1 MSELRIETLT
11 IPAADLGPENP
22 LPPFKSGR
30 DLHALSEPIPGVS
43 DEMRRNMAYGHVP
56 NVLPYTMQDGYTR
69 ELKPCDFRVAVLEN
83 ETLRATFMLELGGRL
98 WSLEHK
104 PSGRELLERN
114 PVFQPANLALRNAW
128 FSGGV
133 EWNIGTT
140 GHTPFTCSPLFAARL
155 TTPDGMPVLRMYEW
169 ERIRQV
175 PYQIDAYLPDGSPV
189 LFVRVR
195 IVNPHDREVP
205 MYWWSNIA
213 VPESTETRV
222 IVPADS
228 AYSFGYGK
236 RGLRRVQIP
245 YVDDGPDVT
254 YSTNINRA
262 CDFFFHIQDTE
273 YPFIAALDGEGRGL
287 IQASTARLRGRK
299 LFLWGMGAG
308 GRRWQTFLSKP
319 GKAYIEIQAGLARTQ
334 LEHLPM
340 PANTEWSWLEAYGLM
355 EADTAV
361 VHGDDWKAARESV
374 AARLEALI
382 SHEDL
387 DAELR
392 RSAAF
397 VDLPPDEIMQRG
409 SGWGALERLR
419 REKAGER
426 PFCSEALVF
435 DDASLTEAQSPWLAL
450 LNDGALPA
458 LDPGAEPLS
467 YMIQPAW
474 QTRLDNAVRA
484 GNTNWAAWLHLGV
497 MKYQENEVDAAR
509 AAWLRSLDAM
519 RTPWALRNLG
529 LLAWEQGDFDA
540 ATVYYAE
547 ALRLR
552 PGLFQL
558 AVECGKRLI
567 EMARPQVWL
576 DVLDV
581 LPEAVRTAG
590 RIRLLEGQAALAV
603 DDFTRVAQLF
613 DGSLVIDDLREGEQS
628 LSHLWFAYHTRRISV
643 TEGIPDD
650 DALRERVQREFPVPE
665 AMDFRMS

>member
-30 DLHALSEPIPGVS
+30 DLHAQSEPIPGIS
-43 DEMRRNMAYGHVP
+43 DEMRRNMTYGHVP

-69 ELKPCDFRVAVLEN
+69 ELHPRDFHVAVLEN
-83 ETLRATFMLELGGRL
+83 DVLRATFMLELGGRL
-98 WSLEHK
+98 WSLVHK

-155 TTPDGMPVLRMYEW
+155 TLPDGTPVLRLYEW

-189 LFVRVR
+189 LFVRIR
-195 IVNPHDREVP
+195 IVNPHDHEVP

-236 RGLRRVQIP
+236 RGLRRVDIP
-245 YVDDGPDVT
+245 NVDGGVDVT

-262 CDFFFHIQDTE
+262 CDFFFHIPDE
-273 YPFIAALDGEGRGL
+273 GRPFIAALDGEGRGL

-299 LFLWGMGAG
+299 LFLWGMGVG
-308 GRRWQTFLSKP
+308 GRRWQTFLSRP
-319 GKAYIEIQAGLARTQ
+319 GHAYIEIQAGLARTQ

-340 PANTEWSWLEAYGLM
+340 PAETEWSWLEAYGLM
-355 EADTAV
+355 EADPALA
-361 VHGDDWKAARESV
+361 HGDWTAAHEAV
-374 AARLEALI
+374 AGRLEALI
-382 SHEDL
+382 SCEAL
-387 DAELR
+387 DAELMQG
-392 RSAAF
+392 AAF
-397 VDLPPDEIMQRG
+397 ADRPPDEMIQRG

-419 REKAGER
+419 REAAGER

-435 DDASLTEAQSPWLAL
+435 DGASLTEAQAPWLAL
-450 LNDGALPA
+450 LNDGALPD
-458 LDPGAEPLS
+458 LNPDAEPLS
-467 YMIQPAW
+467 YMIQPEW
-474 QTRLDNAVRA
+474 QAMLDDAVSTDSA
-484 GNTNWAAWLHLGV
+484 NWAAWLHLGV
-497 MKYQENEVDAAR
+497 MKYQEKALDAAR
-509 AAWLRSLDAM
+509 EAWLRSLDAV
-519 RTPWALRNLG
+519 RTPWALRNLA
-529 LLAWEQGDFDA
+529 LLAWEQERFDE
-540 ATVYYAE
+540 ATEYYAE

-552 PGLFQL
+552 PSLFQL
-558 AVECGKRLI
+558 AVECGQKLI
-567 EMARPQVWL
+567 AMERPQVWL
-576 DVLDV
+576 DLLAA
-581 LPEAVRTAG
+581 LPETVRNAG

-603 DDFTRVAQLF
+603 NDFDRVAQLF
-613 DGSLVIDDLREGEQS
+613 DGSLVIDDLREGERS
-628 LSHLWFAYHTRRISV
+628 LSHLWFEYHARHISSA
-643 TEGIPDD
+643 EGIPVD
-650 DALRERVQREFPVPE
+650 DALRERVQREFSVPE
-665 AMDFRMS
+665 ALDFRMS